1 MNQSGQAR
9 SIYVLQQLVTHCE
22 ICPRLR
28 DHCRTIAK
36 VKRRAFLDWGY
47 WGKPVPSF
55 GDPSARLLLIGLAPA
70 AHGANRTGRMF
81 TGDSSGDFLY
91 SALYRAGFA
100 SQPEASSR
108 EDGLELHDVYI
119 TAAVRC
125 APPDNKPT
133 PAEFAACRPYLIE
146 ELRFL
151 ANIQVVVALGK
162 LAADSYLTILA
173 ERGEIARRSAYPF
186 GHNVG
191 HPMPKGLPYLL
202 CSYHPSRQNTQTG
215 RLTPAMF
222 DGIFRRAR
230 KLLN

>member
-1 MNQSGQAR
+1 MNQSGQTR
-9 SIYVLQQLVTHCE
+9 SIDVLQNQVIHCE

-28 DHCRTIAK
+28 DHCRRVAE
-36 VKRRAFLDWGY
+36 VKRRAFLKWDY

-91 SALYRAGFA
+91 SALHRAGFA

-108 EDGLELHDVYI
+108 EDGLELRDVYI

-146 ELRFL
+146 ELRL
-151 ANIQVVVALGK
+151 LMNIQVVVALGK

-186 GHNVG
+186 GHDVG
-191 HPMPKGLPYLL
+191 HPMPRGLPYLL